1 MKIPSKFRTLLL
13 IRVNIL
19 FFIFYFFCLYILFS
33 GFKNEDYEVIIGSVL
48 FLALS
53 IFIHIL
59 KLRTV
64 NEIVVLEDGLQ
75 KIALLSGKVEFIPFS
90 SIVNIH
96 TERIQGSYS
105 DAGQITTVILKVQF
119 FLKMVHNYLLTPI
132 MTIIWKLLSQSGKI
146 FKKQKTSFVD

>member
-1 MKIPSKFRTLLL
+1 MKIPSKFRTLFL

-33 GFKNEDYEVIIGSVL
+33 GFKNEDYEAIIGSIL

-53 IFIHIL
+53 IFLHIL

-64 NEIVVLEDGLQ
+64 NQIVVLEDGLQ

-90 SIVNIH
+90 SIVNIQ

-105 DAGQITTVILKVQF
+105 DAGQITTGYFESTILLENGTELF
-119 FLKMVHNYLLTPI
+119 INPDYDNYMEI
-132 MTIIWKLLSQSGKI
+132 VVAIRHKI
-146 FKKQKTSFVD
+146 

>member
-1 MKIPSKFRTLLL
+1 MKIPSKFRTLFL

-33 GFKNEDYEVIIGSVL
+33 GFKNEDYEAIIGSVL

-59 KLRTV
+59 KLQTV

-75 KIALLSGKVEFIPFS
+75 KITLLSGKVEFIPFS
-90 SIVNIH
+90 SIVNIQ

-105 DAGQITTVILKVQF
+105 DAGQITTGYFESTILLENGTELF
-119 FLKMVHNYLLTPI
+119 INPDYDNYMEI
-132 MTIIWKLLSQSGKI
+132 VVAIRHKI
-146 FKKQKTSFVD
+146 